1 MKTTQLIDLLKKYE
15 CGAVTGRPREVYFE
29 VGDEIIKTDGIE
41 VIGSGDGL
49 VTDLFLSLPDLDAVP
64 VVRCKDCKHK
74 YIENMTWHC
83 PFGLMGGEDFFCG
96 YGSLGRAERRSD
108 EKY

>member
-1 MKTTQLIDLLKKYE
+1 MRLIDADVLRRELIKGHDLIGAKY
-15 CGAVTGRPREVYFE
+15 V
-29 VGDEIIKTDGIE
+29 
-41 VIGSGDGL
+41 
-49 VTDLFLSLPDLDAVP
+49 DLAPDIDAVE
-64 VVRCKDCKHK
+64 VVRCKDCKHR

-108 EKY
+108 E

>member
-1 MKTTQLIDLLKKYE
+1 MRIWYNDAFKAGYEKGFAKAKKLLDDID
-15 CGAVTGRPREVYFE
+15 T
-29 VGDEIIKTDGIE
+29 IT
-41 VIGSGDGL
+41 
-49 VTDLFLSLPDLDAVP
+49 
-64 VVRCKDCKHK
+64 VVRCKDCKHR

-108 EKY
+108 E